1 MVKIAR
7 FCNVKKTLSFRT
19 HSAYL
24 KKIELLHVFVDYELC
39 ISTVVIVRVMQLLIY
54 SLHWDF
60 SSAFSL
66 DPSRV
71 LFAPQAEALV
81 KAQQDMG
88 ETMGELGLAF
98 IKLAKFETEEAIFD
112 SQRARA
118 ADTKCVATA
127 AVKAS
132 RLYRELNAQTVK
144 HLVRI

>member
-1 MVKIAR
+1 
-7 FCNVKKTLSFRT
+7 
-19 HSAYL
+19 
-24 KKIELLHVFVDYELC
+24 
-39 ISTVVIVRVMQLLIY
+39 
-54 SLHWDF
+54 
-60 SSAFSL
+60 
-66 DPSRV
+66 
-71 LFAPQAEALV
+71 
-81 KAQQDMG
+81 
-88 ETMGELGLAF
+88 MGELGLAF